1 MYVGFFRTADASAGR
16 SSVAKEVAPKKRP
29 EREYYWD
36 VPNVPDKYTDKK
48 RRPPQIALHNEDRC
62 TGCQG
67 CVPFCPVD
75 CIEILPEGTYPDRVI
90 QPVQDRWDECIG
102 CGICV
107 RVCTKVVGWDAIRM
121 VSTDEFER
129 VTGLTIHQTTPDVP
143 PPVRSL
149 PLDDYPDYPN

>member
-1 MYVGFFRTADASAGR
+1 MATKDPP
-16 SSVAKEVAPKKRP
+16 AKGAPAKPAPKRP
-29 EREYYWD
+29 EREYYFD
-36 VPNVPDKYTDKK
+36 VPNVADAPYSTKK

-107 RVCTKVVGWDAIRM
+107 RICAKVVGWDAIRM
-121 VSTDEFER
+121 VSTD
-129 VTGLTIHQTTPDVP
+129 
-143 PPVRSL
+143 
-149 PLDDYPDYPN
+149 